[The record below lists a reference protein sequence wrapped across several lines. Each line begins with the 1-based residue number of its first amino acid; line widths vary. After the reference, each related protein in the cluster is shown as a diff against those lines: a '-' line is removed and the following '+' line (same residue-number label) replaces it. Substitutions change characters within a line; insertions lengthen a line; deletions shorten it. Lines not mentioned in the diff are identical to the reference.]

1 MLRCD
6 FCKEESKFVQRI
18 ALDTEYDRLTLKHLE
33 KYACF
38 VCSQKKEKE
47 RLGYDKIEHRSLH
60 GFKTT
65 TP

>member
-6 FCKEESKFVQRI
+6 FCKEESNSVQRV
-18 ALDTEYDRLTLKHLE
+18 ALDKGYDRLTLKHLE

-47 RLGYDKIEHRSLH
+47 RLGYDELEQRGVC

-65 TP
+65 NP